1 MKPMVLQDTPAL
13 AIDNI
18 TKEYCQWQRS
28 GNARDII
35 KNLLYPEKRV
45 VTALDHISLQVKKG
59 EFVAYAGANGAGKST
74 TIKILSGILM
84 PTEGTVSVLGLNPA
98 KDRIKLMGQ
107 IGVLFGQRTELWWD
121 HPVISSFQWKKEV
134 WNIPDSVYKKNL
146 EMVTDLLDLSDILKT
161 FTRELS
167 LGQRMRADI
176 AMLLLHSPELI
187 FLDEPTLG
195 LDVLAKQQMIRFLK
209 KINLESKTTMVVT
222 SHDMDDLEEM
232 AQRIILINKGRIAF
246 DGDFDELRNVMGGFY
261 RIVLTTAK
269 EETPLSIPGMRLLK
283 TESGVHEYEFDRNV
297 LGIHK
302 VMGLLSDFPQIL
314 DMEIKK
320 APIEDV
326 VANLYLSWREN

>member
-28 GNARDII
+28 GNAHDII
-35 KNLLYPEKRV
+35 KNLLHPDKRV

-98 KDRIKLMGQ
+98 KDRIRLMSH

-146 EMVTDLLDLSDILKT
+146 DMVTDLLDLSDILKT

-209 KINLESKTTMVVT
+209 MINLENKTTVVVT

-269 EETPLSIPGMRLLK
+269 EEIPLSIPGMRLLK
-283 TESGVHEYEFDRNV
+283 TEGGVHEYEFDRNV

>member
-1 MKPMVLQDTPAL
+1 MKNLVVQDTPAL
-13 AIDNI
+13 VIDNI
-18 TKEYCQWQRS
+18 IKEYCQWQRS
-28 GNARDII
+28 GNVRDII
-35 KNLLYPEKRV
+35 KNLIRPKKRV
-45 VTALDHISLQVKKG
+45 VTALDRISLQINKG

-84 PTEGTVSVLGLNPA
+84 PTSGTVSVLGLNPA
-98 KDRIKLMGQ
+98 RDRIRLMRR

-121 HPVISSFQWKKEV
+121 HPVLSSFEWKKEV
-134 WNIPDSVYKKNL
+134 WNIPDSTYRRNL
-146 EMVTDLLDLSDILKT
+146 EMVTELLDLSDILKT
-161 FTRELS
+161 FARELS

-209 KINLESKTTMVVT
+209 KMNQENKTTVVVT

-232 AQRIILINKGRIAF
+232 AQRMILINKGKIAF
-246 DGDFDELRNVMGGFY
+246 DGNFDQLRNVMGGFY
-261 RIVLTTAK
+261 RILLTTK
-269 EETPLSIPGMRLLK
+269 SEVPPLSLPGMKLLK
-283 TESGVHEYEFDRNV
+283 TQNGVHEYELDRNI
-297 LGIHK
+297 LEIHK
-302 VMGLLSDFPQIL
+302 VMELLSGYPQIL

-326 VANLYLSWREN
+326 VANLYLSWRK

>member
-1 MKPMVLQDTPAL
+1 MKPTVLQDTPAL

-35 KNLLYPEKRV
+35 KNMIHPEKRV
-45 VTALDHISLQVKKG
+45 VTALDRISLQVKKG

-98 KDRIKLMGQ
+98 RDRIQLMRH

-121 HPVISSFQWKKEV
+121 HPVISSFEWKKQV
-134 WNIPDSVYKKNL
+134 WNIPDSTFRKNL
-146 EMVTDLLDLSDILKT
+146 DMVTDLLDLSDILKT
-161 FTRELS
+161 FARELS

-209 KINLESKTTMVVT
+209 KINLESKTTVVVT

-232 AQRIILINKGRIAF
+232 AQRIVLINKGRIAF
-246 DGDFDELRNVMGGFY
+246 DGNFDELRNVMGGFY
-261 RIVLTTAK
+261 RIVLTTASG
-269 EETPLSIPGMRLLK
+269 EAPLSLPGMNLIK
-283 TESGVHEYEFDRNV
+283 TDSGIHEYEFDRNV
-297 LGIHK
+297 LEIHK
-302 VMGLLSDFPQIL
+302 VMALLSDFPQII
-314 DMEIKK
+314 DVEIKK

>member
-1 MKPMVLQDTPAL
+1 MKPMVLQDIPAL

-35 KNLLYPEKRV
+35 KNLLHPEKRV

-84 PTEGTVSVLGLNPA
+84 PTQGTVSVLGLNPA
-98 KDRIKLMGQ
+98 KDRIKLMSQ

-134 WNIPDSVYKKNL
+134 WNIPDPVYKKNL
-146 EMVTDLLDLSDILKT
+146 EMITELLDLSDILKT

-209 KINLESKTTMVVT
+209 KINLESKTTVVVT

-246 DGDFDELRNVMGGFY
+246 DGNFDELRNVMGGFY

-269 EETPLSIPGMRLLK
+269 EEIPLSIPGMRLLK

-297 LGIHK
+297 LGIHE
-302 VMGLLSDFPQIL
+302 VLGLLSDFPQIL

-320 APIEDV
+320 SPIEDV

>member
-1 MKPMVLQDTPAL
+1 
-13 AIDNI
+13 
-18 TKEYCQWQRS
+18 
-28 GNARDII
+28 
-35 KNLLYPEKRV
+35 
-45 VTALDHISLQVKKG
+45 
-59 EFVAYAGANGAGKST
+59 
-74 TIKILSGILM
+74 M

>member
-1 MKPMVLQDTPAL
+1 MKPMVLQDTQAL

-35 KNLLYPEKRV
+35 KNLFHPEKRV

-209 KINLESKTTMVVT
+209 KINLESKTTVVVT

-283 TESGVHEYEFDRNV
+283 TEGGVHEYEFDRNV

>member
-1 MKPMVLQDTPAL
+1 MKPTVLQDTPAL

-35 KNLLYPEKRV
+35 KNLIHPEKRV
-45 VTALDHISLQVKKG
+45 VTALDRVSLQVKKG

-98 KDRIKLMGQ
+98 KDRIKLMRH

-121 HPVISSFQWKKEV
+121 HPVISSFEWKKQV
-134 WNIPDSVYKKNL
+134 WNVPDSTFRKNL
-146 EMVTDLLDLSDILKT
+146 EMVTELLDLSDILKT
-161 FTRELS
+161 FSRELS

-209 KINLESKTTMVVT
+209 KINLESKTTVVVT

-232 AQRIILINKGRIAF
+232 AQRIVLINKGKIAF
-246 DGDFDELRNVMGGFY
+246 DGNFDELRNVMGGFY
-261 RIVLTTAK
+261 RIVLTTAS
-269 EETPLSIPGMRLLK
+269 EEAPLCLPGMKLLK
-283 TESGVHEYEFDRNV
+283 TDSGIHEYEFDRNM

-302 VMGLLSDFPQIL
+302 VMALLSDYPQIL
-314 DMEIKK
+314 DVEIKK

>member
-35 KNLLYPEKRV
+35 KNLLHPEKRV

-98 KDRIKLMGQ
+98 KDRINLMSH

-146 EMVTDLLDLSDILKT
+146 EMVTDLLDLSDILRT

-209 KINLESKTTMVVT
+209 KINLENKTTVVVT

-269 EETPLSIPGMRLLK
+269 EETPLSIAGMRLLK

-302 VMGLLSDFPQIL
+302 VMGLLSEFSQIL

>member
-1 MKPMVLQDTPAL
+1 MKPTVLQDTPAL

-35 KNLLYPEKRV
+35 KNLIHPEKRV
-45 VTALDHISLQVKKG
+45 VTALDRVSLQVKKG

-98 KDRIKLMGQ
+98 KDRIKLMRH

-121 HPVISSFQWKKEV
+121 HPVISSFEWKKQV
-134 WNIPDSVYKKNL
+134 WNIPDSTFRKNL
-146 EMVTDLLDLSDILKT
+146 EMVTELLDLSGILKT
-161 FTRELS
+161 FARELS

-209 KINLESKTTMVVT
+209 KINLESKTTVVVT

-232 AQRIILINKGRIAF
+232 AQRIVLINKGRIAF
-246 DGDFDELRNVMGGFY
+246 DGNFDELRNVMGGFY
-261 RIVLTTAK
+261 RIVLTTAS
-269 EETPLSIPGMRLLK
+269 EEAPLSLPGMKLLK
-283 TESGVHEYEFDRNV
+283 TDSGIHEYEFDRNI
-297 LGIHK
+297 LGIRK
-302 VMGLLSDFPQIL
+302 VMALLSDYPQIL
-314 DMEIKK
+314 DVEIKK

>member
-1 MKPMVLQDTPAL
+1 MKNQVVQDTPAL
-13 AIDNI
+13 VIDNI
-18 TKEYCQWQRS
+18 IKEYCQWQRS
-28 GNARDII
+28 GNVRDII
-35 KNLLYPEKRV
+35 KNLIHPEKRV
-45 VTALDHISLQVKKG
+45 VTALNQISLQINKG

-84 PTEGTVSVLGLNPA
+84 PTAGTVSVLGLNPA
-98 KDRIKLMGQ
+98 RDRIRLMRR

-121 HPVISSFQWKKEV
+121 HPVLSSFDWKKEV
-134 WNIPDSVYKKNL
+134 WNIPDSTYRRNL
-146 EMVTDLLDLSDILKT
+146 EMVTELLDLSDILKT
-161 FTRELS
+161 FARELS

-209 KINLESKTTMVVT
+209 KINQENKTTVVVT

-232 AQRIILINKGRIAF
+232 AQRMILINKGQIAF
-246 DGDFDELRNVMGGFY
+246 DGNFDQLRNVMGGFY
-261 RIVLTTAK
+261 RIVLTTNS
-269 EETPLSIPGMRLLK
+269 EVPPLSLPELRLLK
-283 TESGVHEYEFDRNV
+283 SQNGIHEYEFDRNI
-297 LGIHK
+297 LEIHM
-302 VMGLLSDFPQIL
+302 VMKLLSSYPQIL

-326 VANLYLSWREN
+326 VANLYLSWRK